1 MKVGSL
7 PPLQEPEAHD
17 RFWPR
22 PSSRSRSSLLLPAS
36 RPIAGGADVFMNI
49 CAPAWQLSDHQASHM
64 RRNSSGARSSM
75 ACVQETRYDSAKG
88 RQQVQTLLSNV
99 EAYHAMRLLER
110 VRLRQITYSTRQHSF
125 NPEKVAAVRQRETHR
140 PGRQTCRL
148 RSSGEIRRIFTSS
161 CRLVQA
167 GSCTDQRPPFFTWWG
182 WERVPGECTALRRS
196 LSPTIAMNLLYT
208 LPLVLMHG
216 DNWSSPAM
224 TSIDGLHHCPV
235 AIDPSHFIS
244 Q

>member
-1 MKVGSL
+1 MLIILSSSGPARRGGVGWGKREVKVGSL

-49 CAPAWQLSDHQASHM
+49 CAPACQLSDHQASHM
-64 RRNSSGARSSM
+64 RRDSSGARSSM

-125 NPEKVAAVRQRETHR
+125 NPESEGGSSLATRDTPPRQADMQAAIIRRNTENIHFFLPPR
-140 PGRQTCRL
+140 AGRQ
-148 RSSGEIRRIFTSS
+148 
-161 CRLVQA
+161 
-167 GSCTDQRPPFFTWWG
+167 
-182 WERVPGECTALRRS
+182 
-196 LSPTIAMNLLYT
+196 
-208 LPLVLMHG
+208 
-216 DNWSSPAM
+216 
-224 TSIDGLHHCPV
+224 LH
-235 AIDPSHFIS
+235 
-244 Q
+244 